1 MYQKEPGL
9 FSLALIASS
18 EVDTSYVYFTTFKHV
33 IMENSIETT
42 SVKDFM
48 VGSGFTQ
55 VVKMVRVNQNN
66 YPYVTFIDSNNIA
79 TNIYFSK
86 NASKLVAEG
95 QAIEK
100 GFFNPFRI
108 AETTN
113 ALGEKR
119 IKLVGMGEGLRLG
132 VEDLF

>member
-1 MYQKEPGL
+1 
-9 FSLALIASS
+9 
-18 EVDTSYVYFTTFKHV
+18 
-33 IMENSIETT
+33 MENSIETIG
-42 SVKDFM
+42 VKEFM
-48 VGSGFTQ
+48 LSSGFVQ
-55 VVKMVRVNQNN
+55 VVKVVRVNANN
-66 YPYVTFIDSNNIA
+66 YPYVTFVDDKNVA
-79 TNIYFSK
+79 TNIYFSR

-113 ALGEKR
+113 ATGEKR

-132 VEDLF
+132 VDELF

>member
-1 MYQKEPGL
+1 
-9 FSLALIASS
+9 
-18 EVDTSYVYFTTFKHV
+18 
-33 IMENSIETT
+33 METIQTVL
-42 SVKDFM
+42 VKDFM
-48 VGSGFTQ
+48 LSAGFTQ
-55 VVKMVRVNQNN
+55 VIKMVRINSNG
-66 YPYVTFIDSNNIA
+66 YPYITFVDEKNVA

-132 VEDLF
+132 VDELF